1 MRLGHL
7 KDYAREWDEVR
18 VLGRSARVGDCPVA
32 AAALTRT
39 GERACLYLF
48 QYDPTLAGRREE
60 AELSAMAAPRREART
75 YREELFAPKDVRP
88 ALPVERLK
96 SVALG
101 GVTYP
106 VETDSRREVAEDW
119 EAILAVTRLLQAG
132 WDMGEMAECHTEG
145 LYLSAFWLAG
155 DFDALPHPEDSLTLV
170 PEDRDTAGLAAVD
183 LTLPVGAFDPILLEL
198 PEGPAVYL
206 TGASLFDP
214 WRHLEETFSNPKLL
228 AQFTPEE
235 LAEHRE
241 RLERETAEHCPRGMA
256 YPVACYEAERDVSL
270 QCYEGSWLDAP
281 VPRPKSGVQTGFTM
295 ILRTPREEQTYGP
308 HGLPI
313 KQTVLSETP
322 VPLGRTEPIQ
332 IGAVRWHRREPAAP
346 LTLE

>member
-48 QYDPTLAGRREE
+48 QYDPTLSERREE
-60 AELSAMAAPRREART
+60 AELFAMAAPRREART

-170 PEDRDTAGLAAVD
+170 PEDRDTTGLAAVD
-183 LTLPVGAFDPILLEL
+183 LTLPMGAFDPILLEL

-228 AQFTPEE
+228 EQLTPEQLAESRAASERE
-235 LAEHRE
+235 LAER
-241 RLERETAEHCPRGMA
+241 CPRGMA
-256 YPVACYEAERDVSL
+256 WPVVRYEAERGVSI
-270 QCYEGSWLDAP
+270 QCYAQSWLDAP
-281 VPRPKSGVQTGFTM
+281 VPRPESCIRNGFAY
-295 ILRTPREEQTYGP
+295 ILMERDAPPGSY
-308 HGLPI
+308 GLPV
-313 KQTVLSETP
+313 KQAVLSEVP
-322 VPLGRTEPIQ
+322 VPLGSAEPIRV
-332 IGAVRWHRREPAAP
+332 GAVRWHKRESVEP

>member
-48 QYDPTLAGRREE
+48 QYDPTLSERREE

-132 WDMGEMAECHTEG
+132 WDMGEMAECPTEG

-183 LTLPVGAFDPILLEL
+183 LTLPLGAFDPIPLEL
-198 PEGPAVYL
+198 PEGPEAYL
-206 TGASLFDP
+206 AGASLFDP

-228 AQFTPEE
+228 AQFTPEQ
-235 LAEHRE
+235 LAEHR
-241 RLERETAEHCPRGMA
+241 AEAEKELAGRCPRGMGW
-256 YPVACYEAERDVSL
+256 PVVSYEAEKNVSL
-270 QCYEGSWLDAP
+270 QCYERSWLDAP
-281 VPRPKSGVQTGFTM
+281 VPRPESGICNGYAYLLM
-295 ILRTPREEQTYGP
+295 DRDAPLGP
-308 HGLPI
+308 HGLPV
-313 KQTVLSETP
+313 KQAVLSEVTA
-322 VPLGRTEPIQ
+322 PLGRAEPIQ
-332 IGAVRWHRREPAAP
+332 IGAVRWHRRAPAAP